1 MTDALERA
9 FAAVVPDGISCSL
22 RTERSVSE
30 YLSVRRGVP
39 SPPRRSTNVGAMITV
54 EHRGAQGYAATTDLS
69 ENGLRRALNEA
80 LEWAKA
86 SAGRMVPG
94 FPASTLT
101 SEKGSFATRE
111 KTPWASVS
119 SADKIALLLDLS
131 RRLKIDDRIND
142 WGASV

>member
-1 MTDALERA
+1 
-9 FAAVVPDGISCSL
+9 
-22 RTERSVSE
+22 
-30 YLSVRRGVP
+30 
-39 SPPRRSTNVGAMITV
+39 
-54 EHRGAQGYAATTDLS
+54 
-69 ENGLRRALNEA
+69 
-80 LEWAKA
+80 
-86 SAGRMVPG
+86 MVPG

-142 WGASV
+142 WGASVAHTQTESLLLTTKGGRIHQTTSVVAPAMFATASVGSQTQRRSFGDSKLRQ